1 MKRVI
6 NILILLALV
15 ILPASAKTTAK
26 NYSVS
31 DVIKAWKARTI
42 KVNATTPDIAG
53 FFKAFATAYPGNATY
68 PTLTR
73 LNTGKSKVLKY
84 FSLDAKNG
92 YISSSENNYKQLQMC
107 YWNKDNGNKLIAVY
121 LTDFAEGAADDPD
134 AGFFKALMFY
144 NYDAASRTMTP
155 LATPPAD
162 GIPFGLNC
170 QVTLPSTG
178 KDIKFEQKAGTG
190 SNTDIATV
198 FLHWNGNN
206 FSTNGVVSQRHK
218 QLRRDDIRSTIA
230 NFGIAGFWANTIAE
244 ERNTKPSEFAFID
257 IDGDGDEELF
267 LRDTSNRLG
276 CIINSYFHVIAQQGF
291 KSSIG
296 IYNGFVTVTS
306 SAGTGGAVNT
316 EYHKIEN
323 SKVVASC
330 NIMEYND
337 ENDNRITEYNGETNQ
352 NSKAAKEA
360 KAIIAKVPK
369 TPIDID
375 NLDWMPFSKL
385 KSFVRK

>member
-330 NIMEYND
+330 DIMEYND

>member
-1 MKRVI
+1 MKRLI

-53 FFKAFATAYPGNATY
+53 FFKAFATAYPGNATS

-73 LNTGKSKVLKY
+73 LSTGKSKVLKS

-92 YISSSENNYKQLQMC
+92 FISSSESSVKQLQMC
-107 YWNKDNGNKLIAVY
+107 YWNKNNGNKLIAVY

-144 NYDAASRTMTP
+144 DYDAASRTMTP

-170 QVTLPSTG
+170 QVALPSTG

-198 FLHWNGNN
+198 FLHWNGNS

-230 NFGIAGFWANTIAE
+230 NFGIAGFWANTIAKE
-244 ERNTKPSEFAFID
+244 KNAKPSEFAFID
-257 IDGDGDEELF
+257 IDGDSDEELF
-267 LRDTSNRLG
+267 LRDTPNRLG

-291 KSSIG
+291 KSSIS

-330 NIMEYND
+330 DIMEYND

-375 NLDWMPFSKL
+375 NLGWMPFSKL